1 MAGDRDF
8 LDEFIDERTKRN
20 PAFPALVEA
29 AERRRELLHELA
41 RSREERHL
49 SQTAVA
55 AAMQTSQSAVARLES
70 SAGDTKLSTVERFAA
85 ALGCRIEYRL
95 VRDEHVEIAPAEL
108 LRGGRELEAESAE

>member
-8 LDEFIDERTKRN
+8 LDEFIDDRTRRN

-29 AERRRELLHELA
+29 AERRRELLHALA
-41 RSREERHL
+41 RKREERHL

-70 SAGDTKLSTVERFAA
+70 SAADTKLSTVERFAA

-95 VRDEHVEIAPAEL
+95 VRDKHVEVAPVELTRAEVQL
-108 LRGGRELEAESAE
+108 